1 MSIQSIY
8 EKMKENNL
16 ISGIIL
22 FDFITTI
29 SYLLNPFAILFQG
42 DLDLLFGAII
52 GIIFAVKN
60 QKSNYDPIAIGAI
73 VGLLGSALAAISI
86 SILAILIPNSGNIN
100 NNFFGILQ
108 FELLFGVLIGVPLG
122 LFVGLCRKLS
132 KRNRNK
138 LSKKKN
144 ISTENDDIFV

>member
-1 MSIQSIY
+1 
-8 EKMKENNL
+8 MKENNL

-29 SYLLNPFAILFQG
+29 SYLLNPFAIFFQG

-60 QKSNYDPIAIGAI
+60 RKSNYDPIAIGAI

-86 SILAILIPNSGNIN
+86 SILTVLIPSPGNISSS
-100 NNFFGILQ
+100 FFGNLQ
-108 FELLFGVLIGVPLG
+108 FELLIGVLIGVPIG
-122 LFVGLCRKLS
+122 LFGGLCGKLS

-138 LSKKKN
+138 FSKKKN
-144 ISTENDDIFV
+144 ISSENDDIFV